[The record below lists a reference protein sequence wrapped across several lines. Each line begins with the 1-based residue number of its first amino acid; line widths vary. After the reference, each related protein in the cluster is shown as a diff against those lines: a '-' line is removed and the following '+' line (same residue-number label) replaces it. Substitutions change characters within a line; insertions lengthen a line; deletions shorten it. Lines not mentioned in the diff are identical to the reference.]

1 MALCKLTRLLPA
13 GATIYINPAHV
24 IAVDTS
30 NGHTVIVTTGAGK
43 GGGPEHFV
51 VMETLVHAA
60 EALDLAGME

>member
-24 IAVDTS
+24 IAVDTA

-43 GGGPEHFV
+43 SGPEHFV

-60 EALDLAGME
+60 EALDLAGLD

>member
-30 NGHTVIVTTGAGK
+30 NGHTVIVTTGTGK
-43 GGGPEHFV
+43 SGPEHFA
-51 VMETLVHAA
+51 VMETLDHAA
-60 EALDLAGME
+60 EALDLAALE